1 MMEEVELE
9 NFGAQTET
17 QKGTI
22 IDIDEYREGI
32 EYTIQ
37 TEKPRPEKRWK
48 DEIVD
53 ND

>member
-1 MMEEVELE
+1 MMEEVVVE

-22 IDIDEYREGI
+22 IDIVEYEEGV

-37 TEKPRPEKRWK
+37 TEKPRPEKRWE

-53 ND
+53 KD